1 MLAHERAEGVFES
14 ALDRIHDVQH
24 ATPRR
29 ALPAHRSTNAR
40 AAAHVTQCGVAPSV
54 APHCSHPGT
63 SGTGSALWSTR
74 RTCLRAAR
82 TRSSARRSAR
92 RAHRARGD
100 HVPHVAVRTGRAP
113 LAHPAPGQRTVIAA
127 VDLAAAGKRGIEQA
141 EGAVVGSVGVCLA
154 LTPWQGPRWSI
165 FGGMKVKTSIT
176 LSRELLDAVD
186 AQTGRGRSRSEFI
199 EAALQAF
206 LDKSMRDERGAR
218 DLEILNRRAT
228 RLNREAVDVLAYQ
241 VIP

>member
-1 MLAHERAEGVFES
+1 MPAPRIAHGRFGYPSSAGFRRWAGSATCENLSEQRPQGGPVHGAARDRAVSG
-14 ALDRIHDVQH
+14 RIHARSGDGERH
-24 ATPRR
+24 SGGPGASDRGLRGRR
-29 ALPAHRSTNAR
+29 PGGVGSFAIYGDLPPGLPDSRGQASSHRRKGGS
-40 AAAHVTQCGVAPSV
+40 GVLPSRQ
-54 APHCSHPGT
+54 ASSPCRLGRSEPGK
-63 SGTGSALWSTR
+63 SSDLRGAGSSKE
-74 RTCLRAAR
+74 
-82 TRSSARRSAR
+82 
-92 RAHRARGD
+92 
-100 HVPHVAVRTGRAP
+100 VPH
-113 LAHPAPGQRTVIAA
+113 
-127 VDLAAAGKRGIEQA
+127 
-141 EGAVVGSVGVCLA
+141 

-186 AQTGRGRSRSEFI
+186 ARTGRGRSRSEFI